1 MKVHYP
7 FCLIGSVVNE
17 FQKAKECED
26 NKSLIIPPSQFEI
39 IKPLIST
46 EMHYVEL
53 DEITQKHFLKKF
65 QKLPNK
71 DFRVVITWKTRNIHH
86 KIYNIQNFLSKMKA
100 VINGV
105 LSIKDI
111 VLLVH
116 VTLVKLS
123 ATQKL
128 DGMNML
134 IQRKA
139 QNHRNIFE
147 EASNT
152 VLNGLSF
159 QMLRKKLRSGRTLK
173 HHIYCSADS
182 LS

>member
-1 MKVHYP
+1 
-7 FCLIGSVVNE
+7 
-17 FQKAKECED
+17 
-26 NKSLIIPPSQFEI
+26 
-39 IKPLIST
+39 
-46 EMHYVEL
+46 
-53 DEITQKHFLKKF
+53 
-65 QKLPNK
+65 
-71 DFRVVITWKTRNIHH
+71 
-86 KIYNIQNFLSKMKA
+86 MKA

-105 LSIKDI
+105 LSIKGI
-111 VLLVH
+111 ALLVH